1 MQDFGAVIIGNDRT
15 YEPIAVMR
23 YASDLGGLMAVT
35 IDTDRQISKIGS
47 WSFDFNKKLFFATN
61 DTYLI
66 FGRSQDAFD
75 GSLQNV
81 LDFIVE
87 EDRDAF
93 VKGMEAAY
101 GGTPLNLMFRI
112 YTSDGVLK
120 HIHARAEMFYH
131 ADESPDVM
139 IGTVQDVTEQ
149 FILERDFTDLHIS
162 SISAERDDF
171 TKFAHLKMETE
182 AKLKEIKR
190 SQVSFM
196 VGSWALDF
204 VNMAFNWSDVTYQI
218 YGLDPAK
225 GAPDFE
231 TFIGKVYPEDR
242 SIITGLLE
250 NIPKESPFEV
260 EFRIIREEG
269 DIRHIKHLVEVIHD
283 VNGKPLTIRGNIQD
297 ITDQREMELKIKTSL
312 DALNA
317 LRKRFDLMVDN
328 AKDIFEIVDENGLI
342 KYISPAVEKL
352 MGISKK
358 DIEGRHIFDFVE
370 GDERVLLSNLFKQCI
385 EQPDTIHTG
394 IVKTSRRNGEIIHL
408 EVSMNNHLSD
418 AEVDGIVLNWKD
430 ITTKVDLDKKV
441 HQLSNYDELTGL
453 PNRSYFKSILGTR
466 VETYA
471 NKSGK
476 FAVFMIDIDE
486 FKGINNV
493 LSIEFGDSMIK
504 KVGREIELTMQS
516 RDIFLARFYGDQFG
530 LIVDHVSGVMEGQ
543 VIAEHIL
550 DIFAKSFVIDLYELH
565 VTASIGFSVFPDDS
579 MESDALIKFANIA
592 LSRAKDLG
600 KLKIQAYSP
609 LMDIKS
615 FKDFS
620 LRNDFKKAIEQGELE
635 VYFQPIV
642 NLKTGDII
650 SVEALS
656 RWHHPEWGM
665 VPPSEFI
672 PIAEST
678 GLIIPMGKWLLDEV
692 CRQYKRWTQLGH
704 KNIKVSVNYSVL
716 QFYEVNFVREILDTI
731 ESHHLTPHFLIV
743 EITESVLI
751 NQNRQT
757 EKDLADL
764 KNYGIQIAIDDFGT
778 GYSSLTYLSSMNVD
792 ILKIDRAFIDDLA
805 KREKS
810 VKILIA
816 IINLAKELGMKL
828 VAEGVS
834 EWSHL
839 NFLRRHDCFA
849 GQGYLFSRPVPSVE
863 FEAMLAKGFI
873 EPTPEQTVK
882 ISPEDEQRHS
892 ERIILHASVEAD
904 MTIVEIKKQPVK
916 VGNTKAQI
924 KDIGLS
930 GISFITSVKFPVK
943 NDIILQFN
951 FETGG
956 QRIEVRGTIIWTE
969 EIEPGKHLFGF
980 KFIEDESN
988 MTKVKKVV
996 SAMQGKEGK
1005 NNAPE
1010 TIYDLI
1016 NKSGKMP
1023 QISEEICEILELL
1036 RVPSEVNVE
1045 VLAEKVGACDALNTM
1060 VLDNI
1065 NSGYFRIAKKISTI
1079 EEAIILLG
1087 MKTVLN
1093 LIVFYVTRLLFDLD
1107 LEREDRKFDIHHY
1120 WRHVLGTSVAAQ
1132 MISQHLKKGDKHMLF
1147 TYGLI
1152 HDIGIPV
1159 LDNCLPDHLDRIAE
1173 KVTKGTHQVVAEK
1186 IILGGLTHSDI
1197 GAWLCEQWHFSEDI
1211 KEIVLNHHTPLLSD
1225 SKSIDTMIVYVADVI
1240 STKNNEKLL
1249 GMHSNLEVSEKVL
1262 DMLGLSKEA
1271 YEEISSRLSREVDK
1285 VGTYFLIGD

>member
-1 MQDFGAVIIGNDRT
+1 MT
-15 YEPIAVMR
+15 
-23 YASDLGGLMAVT
+23 VT
-35 IDTDRQISKIGS
+35 IDTNRQTSKIGS

-81 LDFIVE
+81 LEFIVE

-112 YTSDGVLK
+112 YTSDGALK

-149 FILERDFTDLHIS
+149 FILERDFTELHIN
-162 SISAERDDF
+162 SISAEREDHN
-171 TKFAHLKMETE
+171 KFAHLKMETE

-190 SQVSFM
+190 SQMSFM

-204 VNMAFNWSDVTYQI
+204 ADMAFNWSDVTYQI
-218 YGLDPAK
+218 YGLDPSK

-231 TFIGKVYPEDR
+231 TFIGKVHPDDR

-269 DIRHIKHLVEVIHD
+269 NIRHIKHLVEVIHD
-283 VNGKPLTIRGNIQD
+283 DHGQPVTIRGNIQD
-297 ITDQREMELKIKTSL
+297 ITDQREMEKKIKTSL

-328 AKDIFEIVDENGLI
+328 TKDIFEIVDENGRI

-352 MGISKK
+352 IGISK
-358 DIEGRHIFDFVE
+358 DEIEGRHIFDFVE
-370 GDERVLLSNLFKQCI
+370 GDEGVLLSSLFKQCI
-385 EQPDTIHTG
+385 EQPDVIHTG
-394 IVKTSRRNGEIIHL
+394 IIKTIRQDGEIIHL
-408 EVSMNNHLSD
+408 EVSMTNHLRD
-418 AEVDGIVLNWKD
+418 ADVGGIVLNWKD
-430 ITTKVDLDKKV
+430 ITTKVDLDTKV
-441 HQLSNYDELTGL
+441 HQLSNFDELTGL
-453 PNRSYFKSILGTR
+453 PNRSYFKATLSNR
-466 VETYA
+466 VEAYA
-471 NKSGK
+471 EKSGK

-493 LSIEFGDSMIK
+493 LSIEFGDSMIM
-504 KVGREIELTMQS
+504 KVGREIEVAMQN

-530 LIVDHVSGVMEGQ
+530 LIVDRISGVMEGQ
-543 VIAEHIL
+543 IIAEQLL
-550 DIFAKSFVIDLYELH
+550 DVFSRSFVIEPYELH

-600 KLKIQAYSP
+600 KLNFQAYSP

-635 VYFQPIV
+635 VYYQPIV

-650 SVEALS
+650 SAEALT

-678 GLIIPMGKWLLDEV
+678 GLIIPMGKWLLGEV
-692 CRQYKRWTQLGH
+692 CRQYKRWTQQGL

-731 ESHHLTPHFLIV
+731 ESHHLTPNFLIV

-778 GYSSLTYLSSMNVD
+778 GYSSLTYLSSMSVD

-805 KREKS
+805 KRERS
-810 VKILIA
+810 AKILIA

-849 GQGYLFSRPVPSVE
+849 GQGYLFSRPLPSQE
-863 FEAMLAKGFI
+863 FEAVLSKGYI
-873 EPTPEQTVK
+873 EPAPEQPVY
-882 ISPEDEQRHS
+882 ISPEEEQRHS
-892 ERIILHASVEAD
+892 ERVVLRRPIEAD
-904 MTIVEIKKQPVK
+904 MTIIEINKQPVK
-916 VGNTKAQI
+916 VGRTKAQI

-930 GISFITSVKFPVK
+930 GISFTTNVKFPVK

-956 QRIEVRGTIIWTE
+956 QHVEVKGTIIWTE
-969 EIEPGKHLFGF
+969 ELEPGEHLFGF
-980 KFIEDESN
+980 KFISDVQN
-988 MTKVKKVV
+988 MDKVKKIV
-996 SAMQGKEGK
+996 STLQKNDGKI
-1005 NNAPE
+1005 NQPE

-1016 NKSGKMP
+1016 LKSGKLPM
-1023 QISEEICEILELL
+1023 ISEEICEILDLL
-1036 RVPSEVNVE
+1036 RRPSEVEVE
-1045 VLAEKVGACDALNTM
+1045 VLAQKVGASEALNKM

-1065 NSGYFRIAKKISTI
+1065 NSGYFRIAKKVFTI

-1093 LIVFYVTRLLFDLD
+1093 LIVFFVTKLLFDFD
-1107 LEREDRKFDIHHY
+1107 LERENRKFDIYQY

-1147 TYGLI
+1147 TYGLV

-1159 LDNCLPDHLDRIAE
+1159 LDNCLPEHLDKIAE
-1173 KVTKGTHQVVAEK
+1173 KVSTGTHQIVAEK
-1186 IILGGLTHSDI
+1186 IVLGGLTHSDI
-1197 GAWLCEQWHFSEDI
+1197 GAWLCEQWHFSEEI
-1211 KEIVLNHHTPLLSD
+1211 KEIVTNHHTPLLSN
-1225 SKSIDTMIVYVADVI
+1225 SKSIDTMIIYVADVM
-1240 STKNNEKLL
+1240 STENQEKLL
-1249 GMHSNLEVSEKVL
+1249 GMHSNIEVSEKVL
-1262 DMLGLSKEA
+1262 GMLGLTKEA
-1271 YEEISSRLSREVDK
+1271 YREISARLTREVEK
-1285 VGTYFLIGD
+1285 VGTYFLLGD